1 MRRGYWRIPL
11 RAVLVMLFVSGA
23 FLLLAWHQPGRMTGG
38 GSIFSDGMR
47 ITHGFEL
54 YCQVETPEGIF
65 IPGPNNLEVNWPG
78 HRFHLE
84 ELTSALCIKVE
95 GFNPNPPPAPFT
107 HFYGTGI
114 GTLNGVPGATINF
127 LFVDDGEPGTHD
139 LARYRID
146 DANGTPVLGYTE
158 LTPLTFGNHQAHAAN
173 PKSNQ

>member
-47 ITHGFEL
+47 ITHGF
-54 YCQVETPEGIF
+54 
-65 IPGPNNLEVNWPG
+65 
-78 HRFHLE
+78 E